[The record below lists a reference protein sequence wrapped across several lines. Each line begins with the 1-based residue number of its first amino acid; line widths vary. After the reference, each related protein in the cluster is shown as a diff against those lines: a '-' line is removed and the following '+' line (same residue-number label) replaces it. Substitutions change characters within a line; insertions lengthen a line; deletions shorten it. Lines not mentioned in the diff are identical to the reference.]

1 MKKRLSK
8 VAILALSLLLLAGM
22 VASVS
27 AANGTAEQ
35 AGLRQGNMAGQKKAQ
50 TALQAVSDLTGLS
63 VTDIRSQRAEGN
75 SLATIAESKGVSE
88 QAVIDKVIAERT
100 AVLGNLKADKKISE
114 EQYQA
119 CLNNMTD
126 KIKANVERTAV
137 GPGNGNQRGQ
147 GRGSM
152 QGIGQGQGRGTGC
165 GQNQAN
171 CPNCPYVAPT
181 NQ

>member
-8 VAILALSLLLLAGM
+8 IAILGLSLLLLAGM
-22 VASVS
+22 VVSVS
-27 AANGTAEQ
+27 AANGTGGQ
-35 AGLRQGNMAGQKKAQ
+35 AGLRQGNMAGQQKAQ
-50 TALQAVSDLTGLS
+50 TALRAVSDLTGFS
-63 VTDIRSQRAEGN
+63 VTDIRNQRVEGN
-75 SLATIAESKGVSE
+75 SLAAIAESKGVSK

-100 AVLGNLKADKKISE
+100 VALDELKADEKISE

-119 CLNNMTD
+119 CLDNMAD

-137 GPGNGNQRGQ
+137 GSGNGNQRGQ

-152 QGIGQGQGRGTGC
+152 QGFGQGQGRGSGC

-171 CPNCPYVAPT
+171 CPYAVPAN
-181 NQ
+181 

>member
-27 AANGTAEQ
+27 AAHGTTGQ
-35 AGLRQGNMAGQKKAQ
+35 AGLRQGKAGQQKAQ
-50 TALQAVSDLTGLS
+50 VALQAVSDLTGLS
-63 VTDIRSQRAEGN
+63 VADIRSQRAEGN
-75 SLATIAESKGVSE
+75 SLAAIAESKGVSE

-119 CLNNMTD
+119 CLDNMAD

-137 GPGNGNQRGQ
+137 GSGNGNQRGQ
-147 GRGSM
+147 NRESM
-152 QGIGQGQGRGTGC
+152 QGFGQGQGREPGC
-165 GQNQAN
+165 GHQAN
-171 CPNCPYVAPT
+171 CPYAAPA

>member
-8 VAILALSLLLLAGM
+8 VAILALSLFLLAGV

-27 AANGTAEQ
+27 AANGTAGQ
-35 AGLRQGNMAGQKKAQ
+35 AGLRQGNMAGQQKAQ
-50 TALQAVSDLTGLS
+50 TALKAVSDLTGLS
-63 VTDIRSQRAEGN
+63 VADIRSQRTEGN
-75 SLATIAESKGVSE
+75 SLAAIAESKGVSE

-114 EQYQA
+114 EQYQS
-119 CLNNMTD
+119 CLHNMTD

-137 GPGNGNQRGQ
+137 GPRNGNQRGQ

-152 QGIGQGQGRGTGC
+152 QGFGQGQGRGPGC

-171 CPNCPYVAPT
+171 CPYAAPA